1 MDDEIQVLQN
11 VHIQSLSDLPS
22 FFSSS
27 SMGSGGAAKMSGI
40 YYKPLMTT
48 YYAIIWH
55 FFGANPVPFRVPLLV
70 IHIMSSYLIFLFSLN
85 FLPRTYSLLL
95 GLLFLVH
102 PLNSEVVVYIA
113 DAQDI
118 FYFFF
123 GILSLYSIERIN
135 NHKILF
141 GTLLLLFTAGL
152 FSKETGALFLLI
164 SGVYVYLLKPKK
176 IIPVFAAAA
185 IIGCSYLLLR
195 FQIGLTTTK
204 SDALIFHSASFW
216 ERLQML
222 PLILGHYIEL
232 FFYPDRLSLSTDF
245 ILTEFSLQLFWLPLL
260 LVIVFVA
267 AIYKICQLLFI
278 TKYKK
283 LTQFFLLVMFFWFI
297 LHGQIIIPLDGVY
310 ADRWFYLEVWGLSSL
325 LIVFLYHR
333 FASKNLI
340 IFLSSIIVLFGI
352 RSYVRSLDWNDP
364 LNFYRRES
372 SLHPWDAVM
381 SNNVGVELF
390 RHQKILE
397 AEPFFAKATQ
407 INPRWPVAW
416 NNLGAVREHEKDIDK
431 ALEMYLKSLNA
442 APYSLA
448 CENYAMLLYKRS
460 EIEKVREFL
469 KDKAL
474 PLFPNNPVLMEIWRR
489 INL

>member
-1 MDDEIQVLQN
+1 
-11 VHIQSLSDLPS
+11 
-22 FFSSS
+22 
-27 SMGSGGAAKMSGI
+27 
-40 YYKPLMTT
+40 
-48 YYAIIWH
+48 
-55 FFGANPVPFRVPLLV
+55 
-70 IHIMSSYLIFLFSLN
+70 
-85 FLPRTYSLLL
+85 
-95 GLLFLVH
+95 
-102 PLNSEVVVYIA
+102 
-113 DAQDI
+113 
-118 FYFFF
+118 
-123 GILSLYSIERIN
+123 
-135 NHKILF
+135 
-141 GTLLLLFTAGL
+141 
-152 FSKETGALFLLI
+152 
-164 SGVYVYLLKPKK
+164 
-176 IIPVFAAAA
+176 
-185 IIGCSYLLLR
+185 
-195 FQIGLTTTK
+195 
-204 SDALIFHSASFW
+204 
-216 ERLQML
+216 
-222 PLILGHYIEL
+222 
-232 FFYPDRLSLSTDF
+232 
-245 ILTEFSLQLFWLPLL
+245 
-260 LVIVFVA
+260 
-267 AIYKICQLLFI
+267 
-278 TKYKK
+278 
-283 LTQFFLLVMFFWFI
+283 MFFWFI